1 MREASFIEQNKEK
14 WLEIEHNLKHK
25 NQIHPD
31 KLASDYIELTNDLA
45 YSQTFYPTSKTKD
58 YLNELSVFAH
68 QSIYKDQK
76 SSNKHFLHFF
86 KYDVPKAVFE
96 NQRYLLYSLLI
107 TTLATLI
114 GIISSHYD
122 TEFTRLILGGHYVDT
137 TIENIKNGN
146 PAAIYQSGSATGS
159 AIAITIN
166 NIRVAFLAFAF
177 GVFFSVGSGYILF
190 TNGVMLGAFHYIFY
204 KFGVL
209 GTAMSA

>member
-1 MREASFIEQNKEK
+1 
-14 WLEIEHNLKHK
+14 HNLKNK

-76 SSNKHFLHFF
+76 NSNKHFLHFF

-96 NQRYLLYSLLI
+96 NQRYLLYSFLI
-107 TTLATLI
+107 TALATLI

-122 TEFTRLILGGHYVDT
+122 TEFTRLILGD
-137 TIENIKNGN
+137 
-146 PAAIYQSGSATGS
+146 
-159 AIAITIN
+159 
-166 NIRVAFLAFAF
+166 
-177 GVFFSVGSGYILF
+177 
-190 TNGVMLGAFHYIFY
+190 
-204 KFGVL
+204 
-209 GTAMSA
+209 